1 MSYIWK
7 EPKVFC
13 ETDENGKKKYGFTNQ
28 NGKVVPAIFDS
39 IGTFVAGYATATKD
53 YYYTQIRAQET
64 TANSGILLLLV
75 L

>member
-1 MSYIWK
+1 MFYIWK
-7 EPKVFC
+7 APKVFC

-53 YYYTQIRAQET
+53 GERFTIDSEGERRKA
-64 TANSGILLLLV
+64 SH
-75 L
+75 